1 MIEKDKNNQE
11 LLKQN
16 WELLMR
22 SLNSL
27 ELSVEKV
34 SNIGWK
40 AEYTFENMESFD
52 SLTSKFAR
60 TSDIFLQKIMRT
72 IWALLHETTMPLI
85 DVLNKAEKL
94 GIILSSDQLIEI
106 RDIRN
111 QIAHEYLPEAIQELV
126 PDVIDLSKQ
135 LDTNIQQSK
144 RFMSQRNWI

>member
-1 MIEKDKNNQE
+1 MTEKDKNNQV

-22 SLNSL
+22 SQNSL
-27 ELSVEKV
+27 KLSVEKV
-34 SNIGWK
+34 SDIGRK
-40 AEYTFENMESFD
+40 DDYTFEELESFD

-60 TSDIFLQKIMRT
+60 TSDIFLQKIIRT

-94 GIILSSDQLIEI
+94 GIIASSDQLIEI

-126 PDVIDLSKQ
+126 PEVIELSKQ
-135 LDTNIQQSK
+135 LETNIQTCK
-144 RFMSQRNWI
+144 WFISQRKWM

>member
-1 MIEKDKNNQE
+1 MTEKDKNNRE

-22 SLNSL
+22 SLDSL
-27 ELSVEKV
+27 KLSVEKV
-34 SNIGWK
+34 SNIGQKK
-40 AEYTFENMESFD
+40 AYTFEELESFD

-60 TSDIFLQKIMRT
+60 TSDIFLQKILRT
-72 IWALLHETTMPLI
+72 IWALLHETQMPLI

-94 GIILSSDQLIEI
+94 SLIESSDQLIEI

-126 PDVIDLSKQ
+126 PEVIELSNH
-135 LDTNIQQSK
+135 LETNIRTCQQ
-144 RFMSQRNWI
+144 FIGQRNWI

>member
-27 ELSVEKV
+27 KLSVEKV

-40 AEYTFENMESFD
+40 DEFTFEDMESFD

-60 TSDIFLQKIMRT
+60 TSDILLQKIMRT
-72 IWALLHETTMPLI
+72 IWALLHEPTMPLI

-126 PDVIDLSKQ
+126 PDVINLSKQ
-135 LDTNIQQSK
+135 LETNIQQSK

>member
-27 ELSVEKV
+27 KLSVEKV
-34 SNIGWK
+34 SDMVGK
-40 AEYTFENMESFD
+40 DEYTFEELESFD

-72 IWALLHETTMPLI
+72 IWALLHETQMPLI

-94 GIILSSDQLIEI
+94 EIIASSDQLIEI

-111 QIAHEYLPEAIQELV
+111 QIAHEYLPEAIQDLV
-126 PDVIDLSKQ
+126 LDVLELSKH
-135 LDTNIQQSK
+135 LETNIQTCK
-144 RFMSQRNWI
+144 RFISQRNWI

>member
-1 MIEKDKNNQE
+1 MIEKNKNNQE

-27 ELSVEKV
+27 KLSVKKV
-34 SNIGWK
+34 SDIGQK
-40 AEYTFENMESFD
+40 DDYTFEELESFD

-60 TSDIFLQKIMRT
+60 TSDIFLQKIIRT

-94 GIILSSDQLIEI
+94 GIIASSDQLIEI

-126 PDVIDLSKQ
+126 PDVIELSKQ
-135 LDTNIQQSK
+135 LETNIQQSK

>member
-22 SLNSL
+22 SLDSL
-27 ELSVEKV
+27 KLSVEKV
-34 SNIGWK
+34 SDIGQK
-40 AEYTFENMESFD
+40 KEYTFEELESFD

-60 TSDIFLQKIMRT
+60 TSDIFLQKIIRT
-72 IWALLHETTMPLI
+72 IWALLHETQMPLI

-94 GIILSSDQLIEI
+94 SIIESSDQLIEI

-126 PDVIDLSKQ
+126 TDVIGLSKH
-135 LDTNIQQSK
+135 LETNIRTCQ
-144 RFMSQRNWI
+144 RFISQRNWI